1 MDSALIG
8 GLKST
13 NLSRFQ
19 NTLAAWGIHTPSDLL
34 HLSEWDCWSLGMT
47 RLQARKLLSLAPLK
61 QTMECA
67 APEQQIDVTADRCD
81 IHDLADAVTEAE
93 GDAHILLEKSLNI
106 ALSLLQP
113 EHVFVQETLCAMQ
126 SLAEPPQLPS
136 QAMKAL
142 YAVSRAVA
150 FCPDQN
156 LRAELCR
163 AKQAIRDVLVWRVQK
178 EVTRGGGTVQ
188 PLLQD
193 CSKRTLDGLTIH
205 FCRSA

>member
-19 NTLAAWGIHTPSDLL
+19 DTLAEWGIHTPSDLSY
-34 HLSEWDCWSLGMT
+34 LSEWDCWNLGMT
-47 RLQARKLLSLAPLK
+47 RLQVRKLLSLAPLK

-93 GDAHILLEKSLNI
+93 GNAHILSDQSYKI
-106 ALSLLQP
+106 ALGLLQP
-113 EHVFVQETLCAMQ
+113 EHVCVQETLCAMQ

-136 QAMKAL
+136 QAMNAL
-142 YAVSRAVA
+142 NPVSRAVA
-150 FCPDQN
+150 FCPDPI
-156 LRAELCR
+156 LRTSLDR
-163 AKQAIRDVLVWRVQK
+163 AKQAIRDALVWRVQAR
-178 EVTRGGGTVQ
+178 VTWGGAFS
-188 PLLQD
+188 LY
-193 CSKRTLDGLTIH
+193 
-205 FCRSA
+205 